1 MDLRRMAIF
10 IEAHTLQTEVLWE
23 EQHLIGIQGQG
34 GSQEVRNKQNTSL
47 FISFERRRAT
57 TSAPLSKA
65 KHFKKY
71 DLKLKGKKESNP
83 EIKAESGECQYF
95 TLIKALPSS
104 K

>member
-23 EQHLIGIQGQG
+23 EQHLLGNQDGYR
-34 GSQEVRNKQNTSL
+34 EVRFKQNTSL

-57 TSAPLSKA
+57 TSAPLSQA
-65 KHFKKY
+65 RHFKKY
-71 DLKLKGKKESNP
+71 DVKLNRGKKESNP
-83 EIKAESGECQYF
+83 EIKAESSECQYF

-104 K
+104 R